1 MASKFE
7 FRRGLFHITCGTII
21 ILLLK
26 FEFLTKWLL
35 LTLTLALL
43 ALSLISK
50 RYRIPVMHWFLQQFD
65 REKDIKKFPAKG
77 AFFYITGITI
87 VVFLFPQ
94 DIALASIAILAIADP
109 ISRFVGVHFGRVKH
123 PLDSAKFI
131 EGAIVGIITGFL
143 AAVIFVRPAEA
154 FFAAIFAMIAEG
166 IEIKFGMRRVDDN
179 IVMPIVASVV
189 IKLTRIISTL

>member
-7 FRRGLFHITCGTII
+7 FRRGLFHIICGIII

-35 LTLTLALL
+35 LVLTIGLL
-43 ALSLISK
+43 MISLISR
-50 RYRIPVMHWFLQQFD
+50 RYRIPVIYWFLQQFD
-65 REKDIKKFPAKG
+65 REEDIKKFPAKG
-77 AFFYITGITI
+77 AFFYITGVTI

-109 ISRFVGVHFGRVKH
+109 VSRFIGVHFGKVKH

-131 EGAIVGIITGFL
+131 EGAIAGIITGFL

-154 FFAAIFAMIAEG
+154 FFAALFAMIAEG
-166 IEIKFGMRRVDDN
+166 IEIKYGMHRVDDN
-179 IVMPIVASVV
+179 IVIPIAAAVV
-189 IKLTRIISTL
+189 IKLTRIIPTL